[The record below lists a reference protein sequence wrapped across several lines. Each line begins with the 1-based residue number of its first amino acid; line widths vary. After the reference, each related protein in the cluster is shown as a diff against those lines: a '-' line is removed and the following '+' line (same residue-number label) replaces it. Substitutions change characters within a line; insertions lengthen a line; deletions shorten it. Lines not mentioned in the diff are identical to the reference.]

1 MQCLCVDF
9 GIVIFFCDNFSSNY
23 FSCVVVIVQ
32 PMPQCS
38 PPLVHPVVHQ
48 GVHTAVCHGQ
58 PVEGQVHVRRVP
70 EQNKKL
76 LFLFKNH
83 VFPSKI
89 FLVQFSEEKNI
100 LLLLITSK

>member
-1 MQCLCVDF
+1 
-9 GIVIFFCDNFSSNY
+9 
-23 FSCVVVIVQ
+23 
-32 PMPQCS
+32 MPQCS

-76 LFLFKNH
+76 LFLFKKSCFSLKDISCA
-83 VFPSKI
+83 VFRRKEYI
-89 FLVQFSEEKNI
+89 ITFDYQQIRLQENLFSRNM
-100 LLLLITSK
+100 S